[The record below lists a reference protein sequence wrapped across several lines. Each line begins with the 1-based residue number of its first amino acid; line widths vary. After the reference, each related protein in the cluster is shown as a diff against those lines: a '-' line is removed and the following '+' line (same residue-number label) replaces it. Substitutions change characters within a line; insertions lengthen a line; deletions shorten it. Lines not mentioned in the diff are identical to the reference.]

1 MSPRRWALGIA
12 GLALLALCCGGCAS
26 PDAESDL
33 PWNMTQPWESAPS
46 MPFSNAGGGF

>member
-1 MSPRRWALGIA
+1 MRILRLF
-12 GLALLALCCGGCAS
+12 ALLAAAGLCLAAAGCAS

-46 MPFSNAGGGF
+46 IPFGGAGSY

>member
-1 MSPRRWALGIA
+1 MTRIRLLLLLLAGA
-12 GLALLALCCGGCAS
+12 GLLLGAGCAA

-46 MPFSNAGGGF
+46 IPFGTPGAY

>member
-1 MSPRRWALGIA
+1 MSLRHGVLAIV
-12 GLALLALCCGGCAS
+12 GLALLALCGGGCAS